1 MTSQRPILA
10 LSTGD
15 PGGIGPEICLK
26 AALDKDVQR
35 LCRPVLVGDPIAV
48 EAHIK
53 GGGLPGIVDPVNS
66 LADVNGATNHLPLI
80 IRDHFSDAPFQMGAI
95 TAQNGIASVD
105 SSVTA
110 IQMALEGDVAAVV
123 AAPNTKS
130 SINRAGI
137 EYDGHLSL
145 VARET
150 GLSQDDIFM
159 MLSFGKVNLAHCT
172 LHSSVRRSLELITR
186 KRVVSVINAVHET
199 LIATGIPAP
208 RIIVSG
214 VNPHASEGGL
224 FGEEEAEII
233 APAIEDARAE
243 GIQLEGPVPA
253 DLMLHREDVDAFI
266 VMLHDQGHIPAKVM
280 ARHGAAGVI
289 IGSPIRFA
297 SVGHG
302 SALDIA
308 GQGIA
313 NPDAMIEAIRWFFG
327 DTQSP

>member
-1 MTSQRPILA
+1 MTSQRPIVA

-26 AALDKDVQR
+26 AALDEDVQR
-35 LCRPVLVGDPIAV
+35 LCRPVLVGDPMVMA
-48 EAHIK
+48 AHIE
-53 GGGLPGIVDPVNS
+53 GGGLRCAVDPVSS

-80 IRDHFSDAPFQMGAI
+80 ARDHFSDAPFQMGAI
-95 TAQNGIASVD
+95 TAQNGAASVD
-105 SSVTA
+105 TSVTA
-110 IQMALEGDVAAVV
+110 IQMALTGDVTAVV

-130 SINRAGI
+130 SINQAGI
-137 EYDGHLSL
+137 DYDGHLSL

-150 GLSQDDIFM
+150 GQSQEDIFM
-159 MLSFGKVNLAHCT
+159 MLSFGQVNLAHCT
-172 LHSSVRRSLELITR
+172 LHSSIRRSLELITR
-186 KRVVSVINAVHET
+186 KRVVSVIRAVHET
-199 LIATGIPAP
+199 LIATGTSAP
-208 RIIVSG
+208 RIMVSG

-224 FGEEEAEII
+224 FGDEEAQII
-233 APAIEDARAE
+233 APAIADARAD
-243 GIQLEGPVPA
+243 GIQLEGPVSA
-253 DLMLHREDVDAFI
+253 DLMLHRDDVDAFI

-289 IGSPIRFA
+289 IGSPIQFA

-327 DTQSP
+327 ETQLP